1 MQLQK
6 KPLGEKRRGCI
17 CSHTRK
23 REVRYVLRIGG
34 WYYPERLFERKPG
47 IDPVDK
53 GVKHN

>member
-34 WYYPERLFERKPG
+34 WYYPEEAIRKETRYRPG
-47 IDPVDK
+47 R
-53 GVKHN
+53 